1 MQSTVRRCNNQNSD
15 QGLIKT
21 FQGFWVFSQMKIAK
35 LSCNLLQCLHPWEER
50 KRARIENMKTIEN
63 QILIGE
69 SFVLP
74 HSKEM
79 LYFVPK
85 RWGFFLFVLFNTNH
99 TLAKK
104 VLFLVFS
111 IVPLHWGWTVL
122 TASYLAKTKKTSHF
136 SGMLIFK
143 QKILHHG
150 RSATCEI
157 VLCSYRNQAL
167 RYKTVSRYRRYQVL
181 KLCCQEETERAL

>member
-15 QGLIKT
+15 RGLIKT

-122 TASYLAKTKKTSHF
+122 TASYLAKIKKTSHF

-143 QKILHHG
+143 QKNSSSWKKCNLWDCTVLIQKSG
-150 RSATCEI
+150 TEI
-157 VLCSYRNQAL
+157 QNWI
-167 RYKTVSRYRRYQVL
+167 TRRYQVL